1 MNKTIFS
8 FFVFFTICQ
17 LSAQDYYSA
26 LRNKY
31 WIYEE
36 NDQKAFHYL
45 NIYISKAKKEKN
57 YAELFQ
63 AYDDAIRYSPNKK
76 IEYADSAISAAKLS
90 GNSDL
95 IGSSYISKGAV
106 YYFTYRKFQPA
117 LNEYLKAYEYTK
129 NTDDEFL
136 KYQNLYHIGVV
147 KSYLGYYEEALQLF
161 KSCNVYFKSKIKAN
175 IHPNLIKNHQ
185 KGYLNCL
192 HQMIVCY
199 QQLGNYTESEKLI
212 KEGLDALPKDSFFN
226 LEKSYFYKSEAI
238 TEFNKK
244 SYQNSIQIFN
254 NALPEFIKINDYT
267 FASVIYYYRG
277 SAYDEL
283 KNTEKALSDYKKVD
297 SIFNKYQF
305 ILPELRN
312 NYEKLITFYRNKN
325 QPKEELYYTK
335 QLLKADSIIST
346 DFKYLSNRIHRDY
359 DTKSLLEA
367 QSNLEKTNSF
377 GKFLLIFSFVVILVL
392 ILFLAYWLRKKKEIQ
407 IKYEELLE
415 KISSKNTKIKEN
427 ADLNKLTEKNSKIE
441 IKTVQLL
448 KSKFSDFEKNNGF
461 LEKGIT
467 AGKLAIE
474 FGTNATYISQFM
486 NEYQG
491 CNFNTYINKL
501 RIDYATE
508 KIYNNKLW
516 QKYSVEDIALA
527 CGFSNRQSFSN
538 LFYEQNGIR
547 PADFLKKRKEE
558 IRLKRVS

>member
-8 FFVFFTICQ
+8 FFIFFTVCH

-31 WIYEE
+31 WVYEE

-45 NIYISKAKKEKN
+45 NIYIYKAKKEKN

-76 IEYADSAISAAKLS
+76 IEYADSAIYAAKQS
-90 GNSDL
+90 ANTDL

-136 KYQNLYHIGVV
+136 KHQNLYHIGVV
-147 KSYLGYYEEALQLF
+147 KSYLGYYKDALQVF
-161 KSCNVYFKSKIKAN
+161 KKCNSYFKSKIKTN

-185 KGYLNCL
+185 KGYLNSL

-199 QQLGNYTESEKLI
+199 QQLGNYREAEKLTQ
-212 KEGLDALPKDSFFN
+212 EGLSEIPKDSFFD

-244 SYQNSIQIFN
+244 SYQSSIQTFN
-254 NALPEFIKINDYT
+254 QALPQFIKVNDYT
-267 FASVIYYYRG
+267 FASVIYFYRG
-277 SAYDEL
+277 SAYEKL
-283 KNTEKALSDYKKVD
+283 KNTDKALSDYKKVD

-312 NYEKLITFYRNKN
+312 NYEALITHYRNKK

-367 QSNLEKTNSF
+367 QSNLEKTNSL
-377 GKFLLIFSFVVILVL
+377 GKFLLMLSLVVILIL
-392 ILFLAYWLRKKKEIQ
+392 IVFLTYWQKKKKEIQ
-407 IKYEELLE
+407 IKYDELLQ
-415 KISSKNTKIKEN
+415 KINANSIKSKEDTNFNRTN
-427 ADLNKLTEKNSKIE
+427 EKNSKIE
-441 IKTVQLL
+441 TKTAQHL
-448 KSKFSDFEKNNGF
+448 KSKFNEFEKNNRF

-486 NEYQG
+486 NEYLG

-508 KIYNNKLW
+508 KMYNNKLW
-516 QKYSVEDIALA
+516 LKYSVEDIALA

-558 IRLKRVS
+558 IRLQRVS